1 MVMGFDLRVLGTVE
15 AGLGVIG
22 SVGDSSSH
30 NEAASS
36 ESSLNGFKV
45 IVSHCE
51 ICNKKLI
58 IV

>member
-1 MVMGFDLRVLGTVE
+1 MVE
-15 AGLGVIG
+15 AGLGEI
-22 SVGDSSSH
+22 GDSSSH

-36 ESSLNGFKV
+36 ESSFNGFKV

-51 ICNKKLI
+51 FCNKKLI